1 MSIGMERF
9 ASQGKYPTYDMF
21 AAAPKMVRVFQI
33 QCRSCGYEPEDVVVA
48 PRLCP
53 KCHAQSWE
61 RYAKPGSILE
71 NADRY

>member
-9 ASQGKYPTYDMF
+9 AAEGRYPTYDP
-21 AAAPKMVRVFQI
+21 APHHGGSVMVFTI
-33 QCRSCGYEPEDVVVA
+33 QCRCCGYEPDDTVVA

-53 KCHAQSWE
+53 KCHGNSWE